1 VGEIQ
6 EVAKQKEVGVKFA
19 AQIKRIQMTIDA
31 CGDKGGKVE
40 FIFRDEG
47 QTLERLNGLM
57 KMDSECVVIVQE
69 MK

>member
-1 VGEIQ
+1 MG
-6 EVAKQKEVGVKFA
+6 KQKEVGVKFA

-47 QTLERLNGLM
+47 QTLEKLNGLM
-57 KMDSECVVIVQE
+57 KMDSEVKVTVE
-69 MK
+69 G

>member
-1 VGEIQ
+1 
-6 EVAKQKEVGVKFA
+6 
-19 AQIKRIQMTIDA
+19 MTIDA

-57 KMDSECVVIVQE
+57 RMDSEVKVTVE
-69 MK
+69 G

>member
-1 VGEIQ
+1 M
-6 EVAKQKEVGVKFA
+6 AKQKEGVKFA

-57 KMDSECVVIVQE
+57 RMDSEVKVTVE
-69 MK
+69 G